1 VRPEPSAE
9 IIELPTEPREQRSHQ
24 AKRIGAPS
32 RIRTYDTR
40 FRKPLLYPLSYGG
53 RAQYGCAL

>member
-1 VRPEPSAE
+1 MSPRPDPSAE
-9 IIELPTEPREQRSHQ
+9 IIDLPERTAEQRSDQ

-53 RAQYGCAL
+53 